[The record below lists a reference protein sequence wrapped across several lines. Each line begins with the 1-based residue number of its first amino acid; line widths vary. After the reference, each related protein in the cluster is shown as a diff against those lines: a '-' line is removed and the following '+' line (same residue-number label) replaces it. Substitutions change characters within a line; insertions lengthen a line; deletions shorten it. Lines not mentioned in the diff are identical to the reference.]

1 MRPASGSHRA
11 WPVRAPSSPH
21 QFVNAPAHPGPGS
34 ASASPAEQRCGGTK
48 DLRIEPGIA
57 SHLLGIHL
65 VALTIAVRDC
75 PQLAHVGHHDFM
87 AEFPNLFTNPDGMR
101 PSFHGDT
108 HGFQIAE
115 TLVNAGWVGSK
126 TATIYDLAVL
136 AECAVMAPDVP
147 KVNSDR
153 HADHGTSALTL

>member
-1 MRPASGSHRA
+1 MH
-11 WPVRAPSSPH
+11 H
-21 QFVNAPAHPGPGS
+21 HIPGPD
-34 ASASPAEQRCGGTK
+34 QRQRLLLGNCAVGDGTK
-48 DLRIEPGIA
+48 DLRTEPGIA

-75 PQLAHVGHHDFM
+75 PQLAHVGHDDFM
-87 AEFPNLFTNPDGMR
+87 TEFPNLFTNPDGMR

-115 TLVNAGWVGSK
+115 TLVNAGRVGSK

>member
-1 MRPASGSHRA
+1 
-11 WPVRAPSSPH
+11 
-21 QFVNAPAHPGPGS
+21 
-34 ASASPAEQRCGGTK
+34 
-48 DLRIEPGIA
+48 
-57 SHLLGIHL
+57 
-65 VALTIAVRDC
+65 
-75 PQLAHVGHHDFM
+75 M

-115 TLVNAGWVGSK
+115 TPVNAGWVGSK